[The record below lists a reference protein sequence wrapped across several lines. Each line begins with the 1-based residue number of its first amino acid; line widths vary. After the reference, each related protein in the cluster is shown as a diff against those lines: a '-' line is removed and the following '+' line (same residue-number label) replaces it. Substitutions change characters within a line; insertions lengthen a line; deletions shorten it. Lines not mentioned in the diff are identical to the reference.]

1 MINTL
6 KLQALLHWLAT
17 GAPPQSDYR
26 ATFGEL
32 CRRMVDI
39 GVQAD
44 LISIYQIA
52 LNPLLGGLRYSWS
65 PSQGVTIREFTHEM
79 MASELFIDG
88 VIHTTKVSKK
98 PVRYHVGKMPKF
110 DRHPGSQ
117 RIIEAGYR
125 EFSVSQ
131 LLTTTNADTV
141 LAVATRSP
149 DGFPEDQFEAYQ
161 RIIAPLA
168 RVVQSQIQTDT
179 TNALLSAY
187 LGRDAGMRVSTGMV
201 KRGDAE
207 MIRAVIL
214 FTDVVGFTAL
224 SNRLP
229 IEAIVRLL
237 NNYFE
242 ALETPIIKNGG
253 EVLKLMGDGVLAIFP
268 TPHDVTAQEGAALSA
283 LSAVEDARASLAEAK
298 IHFRASYHVGD
309 VYYGNIGGLSRLD
322 FTAIGPAVNLA
333 ARLLDAAS
341 SRSVEATGSAAFAR
355 LVPDRAR
362 PLGIFDFKG
371 FEAAE
376 EVFDL
381 S

>member
-1 MINTL
+1 MVNTL
-6 KLQALLHWLAT
+6 KLQAMLHWLAT

-26 ATFGEL
+26 TTFGEL
-32 CRRMVDI
+32 CRRMQDI

-44 LISIYQIA
+44 LVSIYQIA

-65 PSQGVTIREFTHEM
+65 PSQGVTMREFTHEM

-88 VIHTTKVSKK
+88 VIHAAKVHQK
-98 PVRYHVGKMPKF
+98 PVRYYVGKMPEF
-110 DRHPGSQ
+110 DTHPGSQ
-117 RIIEAGYR
+117 RIINAGYK

-131 LLTTTNADTV
+131 LRTTTNADTV
-141 LAVATRSP
+141 LAIATRNP
-149 DGFPEDQFEAYQ
+149 EGFPEEQFDAYQ

-168 RVVQSQIQTDT
+168 RVVQSQIQTDS

-187 LGRDAGMRVSTGMV
+187 LGRDAGMRVNAGMV

-207 MIRAVIL
+207 MIRAVIV
-214 FTDVVGFTAL
+214 FTDIVGFTAL

-229 IEAIVRLL
+229 IEATVRFL
-237 NNYFE
+237 NNYVE

-253 EVLKLMGDGVLAIFP
+253 EILKMIGDGVLAIFP
-268 TPHDVTAQEGAALSA
+268 TPHDITAQEGAALSA
-283 LSAVEDARASLAEAK
+283 LSAVEDARALLAEAETP
-298 IHFRASYHVGD
+298 FRASYHIGD
-309 VYYGNIGGLSRLD
+309 VHYGNIGGLSRLD

-341 SRSVEATGSAAFAR
+341 NRSVEATGSAAFAR
-355 LVPDRAR
+355 LVPHRAR

-371 FEAAE
+371 FETAE